1 MKRGEGHKMREG
13 VKGGGDEERIGTQ
26 NEGRG
31 KGGGGG

>member
-13 VKGGGDEERIGTQ
+13 VKGGGGDEEMRGTQ

-31 KGGGGG
+31 